1 MRAFAALLL
10 CAVMRPASAQYEDL
24 AANCAPTDSYL
35 NAVMEVV
42 NQQAIML
49 EDQVSLFERVV
60 GGPTGYALNTT
71 STLMLSPDYWQA
83 LGTSFV
89 DMDGNGIPDA
99 WEDGVLSS
107 SEITN
112 TPGATTMLTRLAAQV
127 ARQNGLSTSTVSVLE
142 MSAGVDTMGA
152 GRRLLQTK
160 QSIPVDVTWS
170 VGAQ

>member
-1 MRAFAALLL
+1 MFG
-10 CAVMRPASAQYEDL
+10 
-24 AANCAPTDSYL
+24 APQL

-89 DMDGNGIPDA
+89 DM
-99 WEDGVLSS
+99 V
-107 SEITN
+107 
-112 TPGATTMLTRLAAQV
+112 
-127 ARQNGLSTSTVSVLE
+127 
-142 MSAGVDTMGA
+142 
-152 GRRLLQTK
+152 RRLSK
-160 QSIPVDVTWS
+160 RRHAP
-170 VGAQ
+170 AR